1 MQFAAPSNARAA
13 TTVVVALLALA
24 ATAPAAVASPGG
36 VQYGQASQTPSPSG
50 PNPGGIDPSLPLP
63 TPTPAPAPAPIPIP
77 IPSTPLTPPAPGQVA
92 RVLADGTAVAPAGAP
107 AIVQAMIAA
116 GNRIA
121 TKRYVWG
128 GGHARWEDKGYDCSG
143 SVSYALHAAGLLA
156 SPLVSGDLAHWG
168 QRGPGTWVTIYANAG
183 HVYMTIAG
191 LRFDTSGQRSAG
203 TRWQAQL
210 RSSRH
215 FHVRHPAG
223 L

>member
-1 MQFAAPSNARAA
+1 MEFAAAPSANAA
-13 TTVVVALLALA
+13 TIVVAALLALA
-24 ATAPAAVASPGG
+24 AVAPAASAASPGG
-36 VQYGQASQTPSPSG
+36 VQYGQASQTAAPSAPG
-50 PNPGGIDPSLPLP
+50 ADPGGIDPSRPLP
-63 TPTPAPAPAPIPIP
+63 PPAATPSA
-77 IPSTPLTPPAPGQVA
+77 PLTAPVAGQVA
-92 RVLADGTAVAPAGAP
+92 RVLADGSAVAPAGAP

-143 SVSYALHAAGLLA
+143 SVSYTLHAAGLLA

-168 QRGPGTWVTIYANAG
+168 ERGPGTWVTIYANAG

-203 TRWQAQL
+203 TRWQPVL